1 MEKNG
6 RPHAISGEQNG
17 LQTDHVRQQEFL
29 SLTQEL
35 GTDLSARPFK
45 HSECCDGYLANGAFG
60 WVLTGIVRK
69 THIFENG
76 QRRIVDV
83 MMAGDFFGVDP
94 DDASTFSFEAAADGT
109 VIAKIT
115 SQKLDTLAATR
126 PSLCLF
132 IVESACR
139 TISRLER
146 HILVQG
152 CTTSTKKVRGY
163 LQSMA
168 RRLPREQTPVKLP
181 LSRYDIADHVGI
193 AVETVSRAI
202 TELRRRGVIE
212 LEGPRGL
219 SMRCSHELAK
229 GLPGEP

>member
-1 MEKNG
+1 
-6 RPHAISGEQNG
+6 
-17 LQTDHVRQQEFL
+17 V
-29 SLTQEL
+29 
-35 GTDLSARPFK
+35 
-45 HSECCDGYLANGAFG
+45 
-60 WVLTGIVRK
+60 
-69 THIFENG
+69 
-76 QRRIVDV
+76 
-83 MMAGDFFGVDP
+83 
-94 DDASTFSFEAAADGT
+94 DGT
-109 VIAKIT
+109 IIAKI
-115 SQKLDTLAATR
+115 SARNFETLAASR

-168 RRLPREQTPVKLP
+168 RRLPREQPPVKLP

-193 AVETVSRAI
+193 AVETVSRAM

-212 LEGPRGL
+212 LEGPRCL
-219 SMRCSHELAK
+219 SMRCSRELAE

>member
-1 MEKNG
+1 MEMNR

-17 LQTDHVRQQEFL
+17 LRADPARQQELL
-29 SLTQEL
+29 SLTREL
-35 GTDLSARPFK
+35 GTELSVRPFRR
-45 HSECCDGYLANGAFG
+45 SECCDGYFASGAFG
-60 WVLTGIVRK
+60 WVLAGIVRK

-83 MMAGDFFGVDP
+83 MMAGDFFGLDP
-94 DDASTFSFEAAADGT
+94 DDASTFSFDAAADGT
-109 VIAKIT
+109 VVAKIT
-115 SQKLDTLAATR
+115 SQKLEALAASR

-132 IVESACR
+132 MVESACR

-168 RRLPREQTPVKLP
+168 RRLPRDRTPVKLP

-202 TELRRRGVIE
+202 TELQRRGVIE

-219 SMRCSHELAK
+219 SMRCSYELAK